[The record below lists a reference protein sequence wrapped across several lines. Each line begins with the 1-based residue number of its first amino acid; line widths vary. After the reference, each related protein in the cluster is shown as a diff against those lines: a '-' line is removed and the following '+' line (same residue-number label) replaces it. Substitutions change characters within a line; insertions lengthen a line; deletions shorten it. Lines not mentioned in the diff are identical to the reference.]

1 MSLSAYELLQHINDE
16 VDYLPDN
23 SKSLSFQDFINDQ
36 TLIRAY
42 ARSLEIIGEATKKLP
57 KILRRNILIL
67 NGEVW
72 LVCEIN

>member
-16 VDYLPDN
+16 VDYLLDN